1 MVVVL
6 AGPKFCGKTTT
17 AKMFSNSFYSL
28 DTKAK
33 IELCQTDPGAILS
46 GKHSRLINEWQYVT
60 DLWNVARSKV
70 DESEEK
76 FGQFIL
82 PVVLLL

>member
-1 MVVVL
+1 
-6 AGPKFCGKTTT
+6 
-17 AKMFSNSFYSL
+17 MFSNSFYSL

-46 GKHSRLINEWQYVT
+46 GKHPRLIDEWQNVP
-60 DLWNVARSKV
+60 DLWNAARSRI